1 MNQSLNSMGSTS
13 ISTLPPPQATMTQQL
28 PNYDQ
33 MYQQDSTPLVGAA
46 TPGME
51 TFEPMAANAGGT
63 AFGSAFGGGW

>member
-1 MNQSLNSMGSTS
+1 MSQSLNSMGSTS
-13 ISTLPPPQATMTQQL
+13 ISALPQAQTQQM

-46 TPGME
+46 TPGAE
-51 TFEPMAANAGGT
+51 SFEPMAANAGGG